1 VHDTSGRNR
10 YDEIDLIAEARST
23 ERYAVVEDDPL
34 SATAEVGWT
43 WEFERADWRIRTES
57 STHVSCTR
65 REFVIRGK
73 LAAYEGGANV
83 FEREFEE
90 RVPRRGN

>member
-1 VHDTSGRNR
+1 CNR

-23 ERYAVVEDDPL
+23 ERYCVVEDDPL

-43 WEFERADWRIRTES
+43 WEFERGDWRIRTES
-57 STHVSCTR
+57 QTQVLCTKR
-65 REFVIRGK
+65 DFVIRGK
-73 LAAYEGGANV
+73 LAAYEGDANV

-90 RVPRRGN
+90 RVPRTGN